1 MTFMKKIKYYND
13 NNSNLTNHILYT
25 FLINDHKK
33 IFTKEEQILFK
44 NF

>member
-33 IFTKEEQILFK
+33 NIYKRRTNII
-44 NF
+44 